1 MATPPDVETSREL
14 GSLTGYPP
22 IRDMDPDDK
31 AAFVLRVAAAGI
43 RNVTG
48 KDYALLR
55 RARRNRT
62 RAEAAVA

>member
-48 KDYALLR
+48 KDSALLR